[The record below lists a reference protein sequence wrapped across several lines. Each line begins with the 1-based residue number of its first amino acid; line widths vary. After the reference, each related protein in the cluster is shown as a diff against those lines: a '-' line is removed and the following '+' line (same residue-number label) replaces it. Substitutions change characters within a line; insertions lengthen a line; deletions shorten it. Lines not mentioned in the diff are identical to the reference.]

1 MSANVI
7 NAPEVHDVTRLEAG
21 EVEGGKSIL
30 GWQRILS
37 EGHVWLERM
46 NDMAGRKVDYVPSAR
61 KAKAAFLMTGSIFAF
76 LIAAAIIAYASAS
89 PVMDAVARNGDSPF
103 GERYS
108 VSWDAENVSR
118 MNMQTSN
125 ASTMATG
132 DLLLSKDQGGRI
144 ILKAVVEDYL
154 AGSFNKDDFIELE
167 TFADGWPSGKVAVI
181 KTDRATWFGFR
192 FKAQDGSIRDNSLIL
207 VAPKGSK
214 DVHMAYSDIRSLSVA
229 ELPRIDLR
237 TIPREAVKVGL
248 AKKDE

>member
-7 NAPEVHDVTRLEAG
+7 NAPEVLDATKLGAG
-21 EVEGGKSIL
+21 EVEGVKPIL

-37 EGHVWLERM
+37 EGHVWLERV
-46 NDMAGRKVDYVPSAR
+46 NDMAARGVSYVPGDR
-61 KAKAAFLMTGSIFAF
+61 KAKASFLMIGSIFAF
-76 LIAAAIIAYASAS
+76 VIAAAIIVYASVS
-89 PVMDAVARNGDSPF
+89 PVMDASARNGESAF
-103 GERYS
+103 GERYE
-108 VSWDAENVSR
+108 VSWAVENVSR

-192 FKAQDGSIRDNSLIL
+192 FKAQEGATRDNSLIL
-207 VAPKGSK
+207 VAPKDSK
-214 DVHMAYSDIRSLSVA
+214 VIHTAYYDTRSFNVA
-229 ELPRIDLR
+229 EFPRINLR
-237 TIPREAVKVGL
+237 TIPREAVKIGL
-248 AKKDE
+248 AKQGE

>member
-1 MSANVI
+1 MSTNVI
-7 NAPEVHDVTRLEAG
+7 NAPEVLGPTKLEAG
-21 EVEGGKSIL
+21 EVEGVKSIL

-37 EGHVWLERM
+37 EGHVWLERV
-46 NDMAGRKVDYVPSAR
+46 NDMAARGVSYVPSAR
-61 KAKAAFLMTGSIFAF
+61 KAKASFLMIGSIFAF
-76 LIAAAIIAYASAS
+76 VIAAAIIAYASVS
-89 PVMDAVARNGDSPF
+89 PVMDASARNGEAAF
-103 GERYS
+103 GERYEA
-108 VSWDAENVSR
+108 SWVVENVSR

-167 TFADGWPSGKVAVI
+167 TFKEGWPSGKVAVI
-181 KTDRATWFGFR
+181 KTDKATWFGFR
-192 FKAQDGSIRDNSLIL
+192 FKAQENSIRDNSLIL
-207 VAPKGSK
+207 VAPKDSK
-214 DVHMAYSDIRSLSVA
+214 AIHTAYYDTRSFNVE

-248 AKKDE
+248 AKQGE